1 MHAKLILR
9 WWSYKV
15 IRLKAHS
22 FNQTVTTFAVSSA
35 LFNFIIT
42 YYWNMSPHWVF
53 KIVGL
58 QSRKHCNVEKSYLVL
73 FLPRNHPRDIIFPF
87 LGHCDLV
94 VVCSIN
100 YIIPTYLPT
109 YCYVIVFI
117 VSYRGITNS
126 RFSLTQSKPYIF

>member
-58 QSRKHCNVEKSYLVL
+58 QSQKHCNVGKSYLVL

-100 YIIPTYLPT
+100 YIISSTYLIHFFRK
-109 YCYVIVFI
+109 YDLQV
-117 VSYRGITNS
+117 
-126 RFSLTQSKPYIF
+126 PYDFNFFNFLFPILQLER